1 MITLANSIHQV
12 QVKVFRRILRQCAE
26 FAASIWHML
35 LPLSCF
41 MQGRNPAIPAAK
53 ESFLPEVLPA
63 ACDKKMLGLKMVQVE
78 HIKSG
83 SFNLRF
89 LMVSVSSYH
98 DVQQRLCLFPLL

>member
-1 MITLANSIHQV
+1 
-12 QVKVFRRILRQCAE
+12 
-26 FAASIWHML
+26 ML

-41 MQGRNPAIPAAK
+41 MQGRNPALPAAK

-89 LMVSVSSYH
+89 LMVSVSCYH
-98 DVQQRLCLFPLL
+98 DVQ